1 MAHKNAVSGD
11 EMDTGGWSDIDGL
24 YIADM
29 IMELV

>member
-24 YIADM
+24 YITDM
-29 IMELV
+29 IMERV